1 MKSEKTAI
9 CNAFTKAATDYDSV
23 ATIQQQV
30 AHDLASFIFN
40 FISPQ
45 TPRTCID
52 LGCGT
57 GFLSQSLLHLYPTLQ
72 LTVNDLSPAMI
83 QKATACVVPR
93 KKIETVEGDLETIQ
107 TDRTWDLVGSN
118 FVWQWLENPR
128 QALKSWSDRSTDL
141 ALSLPLEGSFQEW
154 KELYS
159 HLALPSRLR
168 KLPTLEEL
176 HQWGQAMNLAHFEIQ
191 EKNYTQTFRS
201 ALDFARQ
208 LKGTGA
214 SLSPALISPSALR
227 KVQKMNPSPFL
238 VTWKVA
244 FLACHSR
251 SPRL

>member
-9 CNAFTKAATDYDSV
+9 CNAFSRAASDYDSV

-40 FISPQ
+40 FIAPQ

-57 GFLSQSLLHLYPTLQ
+57 GFLSQSLLGLYPTLQ
-72 LTVNDLSPAMI
+72 LTLNDLSSAMI
-83 QKATACVVPR
+83 QKATNAVLPGKR
-93 KKIETVEGDLETIQ
+93 IETLEGDLETIQ

-118 FVWQWLENPR
+118 FVWQWLENPQ
-128 QALKSWSDRSTDL
+128 QALKRWSAHSTDL
-141 ALSLPLEGSFQEW
+141 ALALPLEGSFQEW
-154 KELYS
+154 KALYS
-159 HLALPSRLR
+159 QLALPSRLR

-176 HQWGQAMNLAHFEIQ
+176 HQWGQALDLAHFEIQ
-191 EKNYTQTFRS
+191 EKNYTQTFHS

-214 SLSPALISPSALR
+214 SLSPSLIASSSLR
-227 KVQKMNPSPFL
+227 IIQKMKPAPFL